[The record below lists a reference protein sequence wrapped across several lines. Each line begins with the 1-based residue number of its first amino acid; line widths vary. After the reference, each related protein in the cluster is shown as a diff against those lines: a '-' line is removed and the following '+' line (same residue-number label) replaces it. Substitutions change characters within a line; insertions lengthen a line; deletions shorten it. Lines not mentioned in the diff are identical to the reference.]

1 MHPHQHTMMATTAV
15 DEAAAV
21 KVAED
26 SLAPGETKNEDS
38 TIDMG
43 SATEGQQ
50 DEGGKKK
57 KEEEEKKK
65 KGDDSS
71 FKYFMRV
78 FKYNDAKGWFMN
90 AVALVC
96 MIAAGT
102 VLPLMDVVFGKFI
115 NVFNDFVTGRL
126 TPDGYMD
133 EVGKY
138 TLYFVYLFIAK
149 FGLTYAWTILV
160 NITAIRTTKKLRVD
174 FVRQTLRQEVSFF
187 DAPSSSVSGQITTN
201 GNLVNNGISEKL
213 GLTIQAIASF
223 VTAFIVAFA
232 VQWKLTLILL
242 AIVPLN
248 LVVTIWCVVKDTVLE
263 YRMFDIYSE
272 SGSLAEEAFSTI
284 RTAHAFWAFPKL
296 VDRFDAILERA
307 RQVGRGKSLIYAILF
322 PVEFFCVIAGYAL
335 AFWQGIRMYSTGEIE
350 QPGTVVT
357 VIFAVLVAAQALTQI
372 APQTIAISKATAAAQ
387 DLFAI
392 IDRKSAIDS
401 LAAEG
406 TRITD
411 FKGDIKLRGVKFSY
425 PSRASV
431 PVLHGLDLDI
441 PSDKTTALVGA
452 SGSGKSTIFGLL
464 ERWYSFSAGSITLD
478 GHRLE
483 DLNLQWL
490 RTNIRLVQQEPTLFS
505 GTIYQNVV
513 DGLTGTNMVDLP
525 DDEKSRLV
533 REACQAAYAH
543 DFIEDLPKGYETY
556 IGERGASL
564 SGGQKQRI
572 VIARSIIS
580 NPKVLLLDEAT
591 SALDP
596 NAEKIVQAA
605 LNNVAKG
612 RTMVVI
618 AHRLSTI
625 RDADNIVVMSKGET
639 VESGTHAE
647 LIALGGAYARL
658 VKAQDLGKGGGGGT
672 AAEDADEESEEER
685 GKQPVDLDVALTR
698 ASTTGTIPGLEPKEG
713 EKYGLFYGLFLIL
726 KEQRSLWWPMAVT
739 VLCCAVG
746 GGSYPALAVLFSKT
760 MSAFETI
767 DVSKGNFFSLMF
779 FVVALANFV
788 AYAVAGWLANIL
800 AQTVMKF
807 YRSEIFNN
815 TLRQDMTFFDHP
827 HNSTGAL
834 VSRLAAEPTSL
845 QELLSMNVALLVVNV
860 VNLLSS
866 AILAIAVGWKL
877 GLVLAFGALP
887 VLVGAGY
894 VRIRLEFKFEDD
906 TAGRF
911 AESSGVAAEAVMGI
925 RTVSS
930 LALERAVV
938 ERYEA
943 RLQGI
948 AGAAM
953 SSLGWKMF
961 FYALSQSVSFL
972 AMGLGF
978 WYGGKLVSTGEYT
991 TDQFYTVFIAVV
1003 FSGESAAMLFQ
1014 YSTSITKA
1022 RTAINYIF
1030 RLRRERELF
1039 DAPDDSSGSS
1049 NSGSEDQ
1056 QGSSGSSCTGEDDG
1070 KAGTEKEKGAA
1081 AAKGTELVCDA
1092 VEFAYPLR
1100 PKTKVLRG
1108 IDVTMRSGRMVAF
1121 VGASGCGK
1129 STMIALL
1136 QRFYD
1141 PVAGELRA
1149 DGHDIKTLD
1158 RCRYRRDVALVQQE
1172 PVLYQGSIREN
1183 VSLGLERGEPSAAQL
1198 EAACRAANVWDF
1210 VASLPQGLDTPCG
1223 SQGLS
1228 LSGGQ
1233 RQRIAIARALV
1244 RGPRMLLLDEATSA
1258 LDTESEKVVKE
1269 ALDRASAGRTTVA
1282 VAHRLSTVRDADLI
1296 CVFAKGCIVERGT
1309 HDELLDRRGLYYEMV
1324 LGQSLDREAA

>member
-1 MHPHQHTMMATTAV
+1 MAAPTSTTAV
-15 DEAAAV
+15 DEAVAI

-26 SLAPGETKNEDS
+26 SLASGGGEKKAAPTNTSSGNDDES
-38 TIDMG
+38 PG
-43 SATEGQQ
+43 SAPLR
-50 DEGGKKK
+50 
-57 KEEEEKKK
+57 EER

-78 FKYNDAKGWFMN
+78 FTYNDGKGWFMN
-90 AVALVC
+90 GVALVC

-102 VLPLMDVVFGKFI
+102 VLPLMDIVFGKFI
-115 NVFNDFVTGRL
+115 NVFNDFVTGEL
-126 TPDGYMD
+126 TADGYMD

-149 FGLTYAWTILV
+149 FALTYAWTVLV

-174 FVRQTLRQEVSFF
+174 FVRQTLRQEISFF

-213 GLTIQAIASF
+213 GLTIQAVASF
-223 VTAFIVAFA
+223 VTAFVVAFA

-248 LVVTIWCVVKDTVLE
+248 LIVTIWCVVEDTVLE

-296 VDRFDAILERA
+296 VERFGTILERA
-307 RQVGRGKSLIYAILF
+307 RRVGKRKSLIYAILF

-335 AFWQGIRMYSTGEIE
+335 AFWQGIRMYSTGEIQ

-401 LAAEG
+401 LSAEG
-406 TRITD
+406 TRIAD
-411 FKGDIKLRGVKFSY
+411 FTGDIKLRGVKFSY
-425 PSRASV
+425 PSRPGV

-452 SGSGKSTIFGLL
+452 SGSGKSTIFGML
-464 ERWYSFSAGSITLD
+464 ERWYAISAGTITLD

-513 DGLTGTNMVDLP
+513 DGLTGTDMVDLP
-525 DDEKSRLV
+525 DDEKRRLV

-658 VKAQDLGKGGGGGT
+658 VQAQDLGKGGGGGG
-672 AAEDADEESEEER
+672 AAEDGDEESEEER
-685 GKQPVDLDVALTR
+685 GGKPPVDLDVALTR
-698 ASTTGTIPGLEPKEG
+698 ASTTGTIPGADGKEDD
-713 EKYGLFYGLFLIL
+713 EQYGLLHGLFLIL

-739 VLCCAVG
+739 MLCCLVG
-746 GGSYPALAVLFSKT
+746 GGTYPALAVLFSKT
-760 MSAFETI
+760 MRAFETI

-788 AYAVAGWLANIL
+788 AYFIAGWLANIL

-807 YRSEIFNN
+807 YRGEIFDN
-815 TLRQDMTFFDHP
+815 TLRQDMAFFDDP
-827 HNSTGAL
+827 DNSTGAL
-834 VSRLAAEPTSL
+834 VSRLASEPTSL
-845 QELLSMNVALLVVNV
+845 QELLSMNVALLVINV
-860 VNLLSS
+860 VNLVSS
-866 AILAIAVGWKL
+866 SVLAIAVGWKL

-911 AESSGVAAEAVMGI
+911 AQSSGVAAEAVMGI

-938 ERYEA
+938 ERYEE
-943 RLQGI
+943 RLRGI
-948 AGAAM
+948 AGAAIG
-953 SSLGWKMF
+953 SLGWKML

-972 AMGLGF
+972 AMALGF
-978 WYGGKLVSTGEYT
+978 WYGGKLVSTGEYS

-1014 YSTSITKA
+1014 YTTSITKA
-1022 RTAINYIF
+1022 RGAINYIF
-1030 RLRRERELF
+1030 RLRRQRLLF
-1039 DAPDDSSGSS
+1039 DAPFDDEASCGGGGSSSSG
-1049 NSGSEDQ
+1049 
-1056 QGSSGSSCTGEDDG
+1056 GSSSHHDTDE
-1070 KAGTEKEKGAA
+1070 KETAAATTPTARGTEV
-1081 AAKGTELVCDA
+1081 VCDS
-1092 VEFAYPLR
+1092 VEFSYPLR
-1100 PKTKVLRG
+1100 PKIKVLRG
-1108 IDVTMRSGRMVAF
+1108 IDATIRSGRMVAF

-1141 PVAGELRA
+1141 PSSGELRA
-1149 DGHDIKTLD
+1149 NGDDIKTLD

-1183 VSLGLERGEPSAAQL
+1183 VSLGLERGEPSSAEV

-1223 SQGLS
+1223 NQGLS

-1233 RQRIAIARALV
+1233 RQRIAIARALI
-1244 RGPRMLLLDEATSA
+1244 RKPRMLLLDEATSA

-1269 ALDRASAGRTTVA
+1269 ALDRASAGRTTIA
-1282 VAHRLSTVRDADLI
+1282 VAHRLSTVRDADMI
-1296 CVFAKGCIVERGT
+1296 VVFAKGRIMERGT
-1309 HDELLDRRGLYYEMV
+1309 HDELLDTRGLYYEMV

>member
-1 MHPHQHTMMATTAV
+1 MAAPTTSMVAV
-15 DEAAAV
+15 DEAVVV

-26 SLAPGETKNEDS
+26 GLTAGWTETANANIRRNDDGGNDKNVGDKEHD
-38 TIDMG
+38 DP
-43 SATEGQQ
+43 SAASPTSSSRQER
-50 DEGGKKK
+50 
-57 KEEEEKKK
+57 

-78 FKYNDAKGWFMN
+78 FTYNDTKGWFMN

-102 VLPLMDVVFGKFI
+102 VLPLMDIVFGKFI
-115 NVFNDFVTGRL
+115 NVFNRFVTGDL

-149 FGLTYAWTILV
+149 FALTYAWTILV

-174 FVRQTLRQEVSFF
+174 FVRQTLRQEISFF

-213 GLTIQAIASF
+213 GLTVQAVSSF
-223 VTAFIVAFA
+223 VAAFVVAFA

-242 AIVPLN
+242 AIVPVN
-248 LVVTIWCVVKDTVLE
+248 LVVTVWCVIEDTVLE

-272 SGSLAEEAFSTI
+272 SGSLAEEAFATI

-296 VDRFDAILERA
+296 VERFGAILERA
-307 RQVGRGKSLIYAILF
+307 RRVGKRKSLIYAILF

-387 DLFAI
+387 DLFAV
-392 IDRKSAIDS
+392 IDRRSAIDS
-401 LAAEG
+401 LSTEG
-406 TRITD
+406 TRIPN
-411 FKGDIKLRGVKFSY
+411 FRGDIKLRGVRFSY
-425 PSRASV
+425 PSRPGV

-452 SGSGKSTIFGLL
+452 SGSGKSTIFGML
-464 ERWYSFSAGSITLD
+464 ERWYSISAGSITLD

-513 DGLTGTNMVDLP
+513 DGLTGTDMVEL
-525 DDEKSRLV
+525 DDDGKRRLV

-639 VESGTHAE
+639 IESGTHAE
-647 LIALGGAYARL
+647 LIAHGGAYARL
-658 VKAQDLGKGGGGGT
+658 VQAQDLSKGGGGGN
-672 AAEDADEESEEER
+672 AAEDGDVDSDEER
-685 GKQPVDLDVALTR
+685 GKPPADLDVALTR
-698 ASTTGTIPGLEPKEG
+698 ASTTGTIPSANAKADEKGFGL
-713 EKYGLFYGLFLIL
+713 LHGLFLIL
-726 KEQRSLWWPMAVT
+726 REQRSLWWPMAVT
-739 VLCCAVG
+739 MVCCLIG
-746 GGSYPALAVLFSKT
+746 GGTYPALAVLFSKT
-760 MSAFETI
+760 MRSFETI
-767 DVSKGNFFSLMF
+767 DVSRGNFFALMF

-788 AYAVAGWLANIL
+788 AYFIAGWLANIL

-807 YRSEIFNN
+807 YRGEIFDN
-815 TLRQDMTFFDHP
+815 TLRQDMTFFDHTD
-827 HNSTGAL
+827 NSTGAL
-834 VSRLAAEPTSL
+834 VSRLASEPTSL
-845 QELLSMNVALLVVNV
+845 QELLSMNVALLVINV
-860 VNLLSS
+860 VNLVSS
-866 AILAIAVGWKL
+866 SVLAIAVGWKL

-911 AESSGVAAEAVMGI
+911 AQSSGVAAEAVMGI

-930 LALERAVV
+930 LALERAIV
-938 ERYEA
+938 ERYEE
-943 RLQGI
+943 RLRGI
-948 AGAAM
+948 AGAAIG
-953 SSLGWKMF
+953 SLGWKMF

-972 AMGLGF
+972 AMALGF
-978 WYGGKLVSTGEYT
+978 WYGSKLVSTGEYS

-1014 YSTSITKA
+1014 YTTSITKA
-1022 RTAINYIF
+1022 RGAINYIF
-1030 RLRRERELF
+1030 RLRRQRLLF
-1039 DAPDDSSGSS
+1039 DAPFDDEGSGSS
-1049 NSGSEDQ
+1049 
-1056 QGSSGSSCTGEDDG
+1056 SSNDAVD
-1070 KAGTEKEKGAA
+1070 EKETTATA
-1081 AAKGTELVCDA
+1081 SAKGTEVVCDA
-1092 VEFAYPLR
+1092 VEFSYPLR
-1100 PKTKVLRG
+1100 PKIKVLRG
-1108 IDVTMRSGRMVAF
+1108 IDATMRPGKMVAL

-1141 PVAGELRA
+1141 VTSGELRVNGA
-1149 DGHDIKTLD
+1149 DIKTLD

-1172 PVLYQGSIREN
+1172 PVLYQGSIRDN
-1183 VSLGLERGEPSAAQL
+1183 VSLGVERGEPSAAEV

-1210 VASLPQGLDTPCG
+1210 VASLPEGLNTPCG
-1223 SQGLS
+1223 NQGLS

-1244 RGPRMLLLDEATSA
+1244 RRPKMLLLDEATSA
-1258 LDTESEKVVKE
+1258 LDTESERVVKE

-1282 VAHRLSTVRDADLI
+1282 VAHRLSTVRDADVIL
-1296 CVFAKGCIVERGT
+1296 VFAKGRIVERGT
-1309 HDELLDRRGLYYEMV
+1309 HDELLDQQGLYYEMV